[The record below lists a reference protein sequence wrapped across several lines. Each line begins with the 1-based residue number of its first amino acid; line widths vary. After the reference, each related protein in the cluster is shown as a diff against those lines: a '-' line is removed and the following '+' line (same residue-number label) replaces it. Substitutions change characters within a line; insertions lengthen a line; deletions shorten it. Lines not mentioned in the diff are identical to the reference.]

1 MPPFGR
7 VRLSSPAD
15 WPCPPGGTL
24 TRETVSGAPVPV
36 RAALA
41 SESLPSE
48 PPSVF
53 LDASS
58 RHPSRMLPSVG
69 VPWQYQTLGGRPPRG
84 GLAQL
89 VEHLLCKQG
98 VNGSSPLSSTRERE
112 KRSLTCCERR
122 EKKKTSLAWRAVP
135 PRPLSGVC
143 VVCRPDER
151 EGS

>member
-7 VRLSSPAD
+7 VRLPSPAD

-24 TRETVSGAPVPV
+24 TRERQSAERPC
-36 RAALA
+36 
-41 SESLPSE
+41 PSE
-48 PPSVF
+48 RHWHRNPCRLSRLRF
-53 LDASS
+53 SS
-58 RHPSRMLPSVG
+58 TLHPVIRHGCCPSVG

-122 EKKKTSLAWRAVP
+122 EKKTSLAWRAVP